1 MARSMTCLERLYDH
15 HAAAAV
21 RAGIIV
27 LLRERRVLAGS
38 AMMWWLGRRSDLWCR
53 GDELPN
59 PGELLGARVAA
70 IGEQAEVPDAVEALG
85 QHVHEEPPNELAWLQ
100 GHGFVPVRAFEPVI
114 LVFERDTVRV
124 GGDQAAVGDG
134 DAMGVAG
141 KVGQHLLWPGEGTL
155 GIDEPVRLP
164 QWAEVGLE
172 GCCVGEMLVI
182 TEELEV
188 ACGMR
193 LAQHSQHAPTK
204 QACELQRARD
214 SRAVRRSSTIR
225 R

>member
-38 AMMWWLGRRSDLWCR
+38 VMMWWLGRRSDFWCR
-53 GDELPN
+53 GDELPSA
-59 PGELLGARVAA
+59 GELLSARVTA

-85 QHVHEEPPNELAWLQ
+85 QHVHEEPANELARLER
-100 GHGFVPVRAFEPVI
+100 HGSVAVRAFEAIV
-114 LVFERDTVRV
+114 LVFERDAVRV
-124 GGDQAAVGDG
+124 GADQAAVGDG
-134 DAMGVAG
+134 DAMGVTG

-164 QWAEVGLE
+164 QRAEVGLE
-172 GCCVGEMLVI
+172 GCCVGEMLTI

-188 ACGMR
+188 ACGVR

-204 QACELQRARD
+204 QA
-214 SRAVRRSSTIR
+214 
-225 R
+225 